1 MRAIKII
8 IGVFLGV
15 PFLGCNN
22 SPTATANT
30 DTVRQDSINTIAPAK
45 EEDTT
50 GNKPVYTRPP
60 NGIYRI
66 LLSSI
71 EHIIHFHPDQSY
83 LLEEKKG
90 ETITRTKGNWKPTNG
105 VIWTYRDQIVQGKY
119 SWLGDTLAYIDNQSQ
134 KTIPMQKLSSVLENN
149 VWRNKK
155 KEGIEFFGVGNEPFW
170 SVEIDE
176 QKNIS
181 FQLADWSKALVF
193 KPAPPA
199 TYDDSI
205 VYQLSSDIAS
215 IKITILN
222 QFCSDGMSDFIYDN
236 KVEVLYNKQIFSGC
250 GILYK

>member
-1 MRAIKII
+1 
-8 IGVFLGV
+8 
-15 PFLGCNN
+15 
-22 SPTATANT
+22 
-30 DTVRQDSINTIAPAK
+30 
-45 EEDTT
+45 
-50 GNKPVYTRPP
+50 
-60 NGIYRI
+60 
-66 LLSSI
+66 
-71 EHIIHFHPDQSY
+71 
-83 LLEEKKG
+83 
-90 ETITRTKGNWKPTNG
+90 
-105 VIWTYRDQIVQGKY
+105 
-119 SWLGDTLAYIDNQSQ
+119 
-134 KTIPMQKLSSVLENN
+134 MQKLSSVLENN

-222 QFCSDGMSDFIYDN
+222 QFCSDGMSDNMYEYRVHVRYKGETFR
-236 KVEVLYNKQIFSGC
+236 GC
-250 GILYK
+250 GVYLKK